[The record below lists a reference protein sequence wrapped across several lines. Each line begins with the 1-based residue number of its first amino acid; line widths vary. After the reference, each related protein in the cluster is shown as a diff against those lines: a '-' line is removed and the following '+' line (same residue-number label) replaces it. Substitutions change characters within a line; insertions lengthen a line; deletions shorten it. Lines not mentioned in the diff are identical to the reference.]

1 MAKDFGDVLKEIRID
16 RGYSQR
22 YVAEG
27 IIGQSA
33 YSKIE
38 RNEIEPTFRK
48 WLAILEKLNVSVD
61 EFRYILNKDS
71 LTTKEKLINEFLSLN
86 ANHLDDLKLLKDEI
100 IAYLKEEE
108 DYLLRNL
115 YYVCESLIIL
125 NTTQNVEEAQLFAKK
140 IWERMDKFDKWYL
153 LDIRLINYILFIF
166 PIDVAMNIG
175 ERVIQQLA
183 PYQNLKEAEV
193 LLINVDINL
202 SVLLIED
209 KKYPES
215 LSYLE
220 KVIPLCKKYQKYN
233 QLAIAYSRKGI
244 ILQKTGK
251 MDEGSEYIKKAYAI
265 LNAIEDTKL
274 ISELENELSHY
285 LDMESEAPLQLD
297 MLLQE

>member
-1 MAKDFGDVLKEIRID
+1 MSKDFGDVLKEIRID
-16 RGYSQR
+16 RGYSQK

-27 IIGQSA
+27 IMGQSA

-48 WLAILEKLNVSVD
+48 WLAILEKLNISVE
-61 EFRYILNKDS
+61 EFRYILNKES
-71 LTTKEKLINEFLSLN
+71 LTTKEKLINEFFSLKY
-86 ANHLDDLKLLKDEI
+86 NHHDDLQLLKDAI

-115 YYVCESLIIL
+115 YYACESLIIL
-125 NTTQNVEEAQLFAKK
+125 NTTQNVEEAQLLAKK
-140 IWERMDKFDKWYL
+140 IWERLENFDRWYL
-153 LDIRLINYILFIF
+153 VDIRLINYILFIF

-175 ERVIQQLA
+175 ERAIQQLV
-183 PYQNLKEAEV
+183 PYHNLKEAEV
-193 LLINVDINL
+193 LLINIDINL
-202 SVLLIED
+202 AVLLIAD
-209 KKYPES
+209 NKYPES
-215 LSYLE
+215 LFYLE

-251 MDEGSEYIKKAYAI
+251 IDEGSEYIKKAYAI

-274 ISELENELSHY
+274 LSELEKELSYY
-285 LDMESEAPLQLD
+285 LDIEDKGPLQLEISP
-297 MLLQE
+297 QE